1 MKPSRDAP
9 DIMSQTADRVGRPRK
24 TDPRLLRV
32 GTFAALALVLCAVV
46 ILALG
51 GSRWFRR
58 SAILETYFDES
69 VQGLDIGSKVK
80 YRGVVLGQVTHI
92 GFTYEKYEM
101 ENPARNPKRYVLV
114 EAHVRPKLVGIRQTW
129 DDANRE
135 KEIAKGLRIRLAS
148 QGLTGTNYLEMDYV
162 DPATNIP
169 LPIDWT
175 PEHFYVPSARSTVTQ
190 IVDAAEQTLAKVQR
204 LDLEGTITNLNK
216 LLASMNRTVEAFD
229 ATGISNH
236 AQSALRQVEAI
247 PFAQI
252 GQDARRLVAELRDT
266 NRSLQQTITSPL
278 WTGIAQDLR
287 ATAAQTRKLAEDP
300 ALPSLIARAD
310 QVTRRIDR
318 LLASRDSELGETAD
332 NLLQISE
339 NLRQLTEVLKRQ
351 PSAVLFST
359 PPAPLPR

>member
-1 MKPSRDAP
+1 
-9 DIMSQTADRVGRPRK
+9 MSQTPDRVTRSRR
-24 TDPRLLRV
+24 TDPRLVRV
-32 GTFAALALVLCAVV
+32 GTFALLAVVLCIAV

-51 GSRWFRR
+51 GSRLFRR
-58 SAILETYFDES
+58 SVILETYFDES

-101 ENPARNPKRYVLV
+101 ENPSHNPKRYVLV
-114 EAHVRPKLVGIRQTW
+114 EAHVRPKLVGIRETW
-129 DDANRE
+129 DEANRQ

-162 DPATNIP
+162 DPAANTP
-169 LPIDWT
+169 VPIDWT

-204 LDLEGTITNLNK
+204 LDLETTVLNLNK
-216 LLASMNRTVEAFD
+216 LLASLDRAIEAID
-229 ATGISNH
+229 ASDISSR
-236 AQSALRQVEAI
+236 AQSTLREVEAI

-252 GQDARRLVAELRDT
+252 GQDTHALLAEVRDT
-266 NRSLQQTITSPL
+266 NRALQQAIGSPV
-278 WTGIAQDLR
+278 WGGIAQDLK

-310 QVTRRIDR
+310 QVMRRVDR
-318 LLASRDSELGETAD
+318 LLASREGELGEAVD
-332 NLLQISE
+332 NLLQVSE

-359 PPAPLPR
+359 PPAPLQR

>member
-1 MKPSRDAP
+1 MNRP
-9 DIMSQTADRVGRPRK
+9 TDRVNRPKRP
-24 TDPRLLRV
+24 DPRFFSV
-32 GTFAALALVLCAVV
+32 GAFALVALVLCISVV
-46 ILALG
+46 LALG

-58 SAILETYFDES
+58 SSILETYFDES

-92 GFTYEKYEM
+92 GFTYERYES
-101 ENPARNPKRYVLV
+101 ENPAKNPKRYVLV
-114 EAHVRPKLVGIRQTW
+114 EAAVRPERVGIRNNW
-129 DDANRE
+129 DEAARD

-190 IVDAAEQTLAKVQR
+190 IVDAAEETLNKVQR
-204 LDLEGTITNLNK
+204 LDLEKTITNFNQ
-216 LLASMNRTVEAFD
+216 LLASLDRTVESFNRAD
-229 ATGISNH
+229 IPAH
-236 AQSALRQVEAI
+236 AVAALHQVETI

-252 GQDARRLVAELRDT
+252 GQQAGSLLAELRET
-266 NRSLQQTITSPL
+266 NRELQRTVASPA
-278 WTGIAQDLR
+278 WANVSHDLE
-287 ATAAQTRKLAEDP
+287 ATTHRVRQLAENP

-310 QVTRRIDR
+310 QISRRLDR
-318 LLASRDSELGETAD
+318 LLATRDTEVGETVD

-339 NLRQLTEVLKRQ
+339 NLKQLTDRLKHD
-351 PSAVLFST
+351 PSAVLFSR
-359 PPAPLPR
+359 PAPPLQR